1 VVHFSPGLPVHLDL
15 APFRQ
20 AGLGLS
26 LDEFERLVMDAV
38 AQVCPNGRRSMA
50 VWT

>member
-1 VVHFSPGLPVHLDL
+1 MIPAKTVMHLDL
-15 APFRQ
+15 APFRR

-38 AQVCPNGRRSMA
+38 AQVLPERAPSDGAR
-50 VWT
+50 T